1 MKENVS
7 LVSEAYIWA
16 LKVPCFARMPLRTC
30 HVVKEGPFR
39 EVPLTAMGDGL
50 REHGVIEDR
59 FGLGA

>member
-1 MKENVS
+1 MKENVG

-16 LKVPCFARMPLRTC
+16 LKVPCKARMPLRTC

-50 REHGVIEDR
+50 REHEK
-59 FGLGA
+59 LGCCF